1 MLDKI
6 QRWYREAAAV
16 YGDDWPNIE
25 RYVHQKLSDL
35 SQGDRVRLME
45 EFLAIKPEQKTSTH

>member
-6 QRWYREAAAV
+6 QRWYEEAVAI
-16 YGDDWPNIE
+16 YGDDWPKIE

-35 SQGDRVRLME
+35 SQGERARLSE
-45 EFLAIKPEQKTSTH
+45 EFLAIRSEEAGSTH

>member
-6 QRWYREAAAV
+6 QRWYQEAAAV

-25 RYVHQKLSDL
+25 RYVHQKVSDL
-35 SQGDRVRLME
+35 SQGERARLME
-45 EFLAIKPEQKTSTH
+45 EFLAIRSEEIATTH